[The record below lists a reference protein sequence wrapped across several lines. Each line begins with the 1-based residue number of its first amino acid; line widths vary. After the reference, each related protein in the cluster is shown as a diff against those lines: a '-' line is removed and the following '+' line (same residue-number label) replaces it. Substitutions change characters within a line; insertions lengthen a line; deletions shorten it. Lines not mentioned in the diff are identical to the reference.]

1 MLNFTPLVVAVL
13 GILFLRE
20 IPSVLQWTGAVLFIC
35 GILIYFFPIAL
46 SKNKWLG
53 IIVMLIGVMA
63 NSASAILGRDINR
76 NKDISPLIVAFVSM
90 GVGSIILLIVGL
102 SIEGLSSINFKN
114 FLFLLW
120 LAAINTAFAFT
131 LWNITLQT
139 LTAMES
145 SIINGTMLI
154 QIAILAWFFIDEKIT
169 FQEGIGM
176 IIAEIGVV
184 LVQLRRNNKLRNNQ
198 LK

>member
-1 MLNFTPLVVAVL
+1 VL
-13 GILFLRE
+13 SGNE
-20 IPSVLQWTGAVLFIC
+20 
-35 GILIYFFPIAL
+35 
-46 SKNKWLG
+46 WLG

-76 NKDISPLIVAFVSM
+76 NKDISPLIVTFVSM
-90 GVGSIILLIVGL
+90 GVGAIILLIVGL

-131 LWNITLQT
+131 LWNITLRT

-176 IIAEIGVV
+176 IIAAIGAV